1 MKKKSRSSKE
11 KIRELLKQAEEGA
24 KLESLHEQGDATL
37 TKGRAKAN
45 GLDPAVAKRL
55 QHLEEENRR
64 LRSLVADLTLSNQA
78 LKLAV
83 SKKW

>member
-1 MKKKSRSSKE
+1 MKKKTRFTQDKILSVLKE
-11 KIRELLKQAEEGA
+11 AAAGDEVEALCKEHGIEGDIPGKRRAKNGANRLKQ
-24 KLESLHEQGDATL
+24 
-37 TKGRAKAN
+37 
-45 GLDPAVAKRL
+45 
-55 QHLEEENRR
+55 LEEENRR

>member
-1 MKKKSRSSKE
+1 MKKKPRSSKE

-24 KLESLHEQGDATL
+24 KLESLHEQSNATL
-37 TKGRAKAN
+37 AKGRTKAN
-45 GLDPAVAKRL
+45 GLDPSVAKRL
-55 QHLEEENRR
+55 QQLEEENRR